1 MAKRAQDELAPAF
14 AGSDLPLL
22 VIERIADRF
31 KLLGDPTRLRLV
43 NALYLEGELA
53 VGELVDRLE
62 TVSYGAVSKQ
72 LSLLRAQGVIERRRD
87 GQRIL
92 YSICDPSL
100 SDLCDA
106 ACRGVHDNWRRAADV
121 FEEPAS

>member
-1 MAKRAQDELAPAF
+1 MTIRANDDSAPAF
-14 AGSDLPLL
+14 AGNDLPLA

-53 VGELVDRLE
+53 VGELVDRLGS
-62 TVSYGAVSKQ
+62 VSYGAVSKQ
-72 LSLLRAQGVIERRRD
+72 LSLLRSQGVIARRRD

-92 YSICDPSL
+92 YSICDPSV

-106 ACRGVHDNWRRAADV
+106 ACRGVHDNWKRAADV
-121 FEEPAS
+121 FEQPAS